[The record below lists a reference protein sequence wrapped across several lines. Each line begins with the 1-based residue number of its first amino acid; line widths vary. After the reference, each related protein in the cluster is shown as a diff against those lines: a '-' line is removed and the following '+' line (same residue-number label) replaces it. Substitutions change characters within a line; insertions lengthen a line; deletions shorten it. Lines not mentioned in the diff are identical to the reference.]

1 MKWDLT
7 GKWIISNRLGKATF
21 KVQVRKRNDLCTGS
35 NWDCK
40 WRWAKIE
47 DIQELNLAYSGS

>member
-21 KVQVRKRNDLCTGS
+21 KVQVKRPS
-35 NWDCK
+35 NLGQDWDYK
-40 WRWAKIE
+40 WQWAKIE
-47 DIQELNLAYSGS
+47 DIQELHLMYNGS

>member
-21 KVQVRKRNDLCTGS
+21 KVQVRKPS
-35 NWDCK
+35 NYG
-40 WRWAKIE
+40 I
-47 DIQELNLAYSGS
+47 G

>member
-21 KVQVRKRNDLCTGS
+21 KVQVRKTS
-35 NWDCK
+35 NYGIGEWDYK

-47 DIQELNLAYSGS
+47 DIQELNLMYNGS

>member
-21 KVQVRKRNDLCTGS
+21 KVQVRYPSDYGIG
-35 NWDCK
+35 NWAYK

-47 DIQELNLAYSGS
+47 DIQELNLVYNGS